1 MIKLVINIPDELRTE
16 VVEEY
21 LNDSVCL
28 SFSLTDGGAPIEV
41 ACGQLQEV
49 TEDGVSIWHLGESR
63 TFDWD
68 SFDEVNVF
76 YG

>member
-1 MIKLVINIPDELRTE
+1 MIKLIINIADEFYME
-16 VVEEY
+16 VLEEY
-21 LNDSVCL
+21 LDDSVCL
-28 SFSLTDGGAPIEV
+28 SFSLTDGSAPIEV

-63 TFDWD
+63 TFSWD